1 MIPKITD
8 IIEKLSEM
16 LDADYRSFTP
26 SGKNSAGGSYK
37 TQHRLA
43 VRGRKAWMLMEKVE
57 PFLSARRK
65 EQISKVRAT
74 YKPKTQVK
82 TEGYIS
88 RKKPIHIPFFKL
100 YCMLHTYLTIYSIGY
115 IIPVRSSNGLTTVGT
130 DLSPSRSVTLWVA
143 HDL

>member
-1 MIPKITD
+1 MDNFSWFIGLIEGEAYFGIDKNSPEFIISMCDED

-37 TQHRLA
+37 TQHRLS

-88 RKKPIHIPFFKL
+88 RKKPIHIPLFF
-100 YCMLHTYLTIYSIGY
+100 
-115 IIPVRSSNGLTTVGT
+115 
-130 DLSPSRSVTLWVA
+130 
-143 HDL
+143 

>member
-1 MIPKITD
+1 MDNFSWFIGLIEGEAYFGIDKNSPEFIISMCDED

-65 EQISKVRAT
+65 EQIS
-74 YKPKTQVK
+74 
-82 TEGYIS
+82 
-88 RKKPIHIPFFKL
+88 
-100 YCMLHTYLTIYSIGY
+100 
-115 IIPVRSSNGLTTVGT
+115 II
-130 DLSPSRSVTLWVA
+130 
-143 HDL
+143 